1 MLKLNQ
7 KLLPLIFILFV
18 LLFLSG
24 CSNNYQWGW
33 YVISP
38 NNKIGLS
45 NIEFLLGGLKFTIM
59 VSLISMV
66 FAIILG
72 LIVSIAGT
80 TKIKVLNVIN
90 IGYTEII
97 RAIPVLVMILWVYYG
112 LPVLFNINFSA
123 FVAGII
129 ALSICESHFVSEI
142 FRSGIQAVPIGQKE
156 AGTSLGLNFLQKFY
170 LITLPQA
177 IRIILPA
184 LGNQFV
190 YMLKMSSLVSIIG
203 LNELTRKANE
213 LVVSQ
218 YRPLEIYTFLV
229 LEYLVLILIVSYMVR
244 RLERKLKN

>member
-80 TKIKVLNVIN
+80 TKIRVLNIIN

-112 LPVLFNINFSA
+112 LPVLFN
-123 FVAGII
+123 
-129 ALSICESHFVSEI
+129 
-142 FRSGIQAVPIGQKE
+142 
-156 AGTSLGLNFLQKFY
+156 
-170 LITLPQA
+170 
-177 IRIILPA
+177 
-184 LGNQFV
+184 
-190 YMLKMSSLVSIIG
+190 LK
-203 LNELTRKANE
+203 
-213 LVVSQ
+213 
-218 YRPLEIYTFLV
+218 
-229 LEYLVLILIVSYMVR
+229 
-244 RLERKLKN
+244 

>member
-129 ALSICESHFVSEI
+129 ALSICESPFVSEI

>member
-18 LLFLSG
+18 LLFLSS

-80 TKIKVLNVIN
+80 TKIKVLNIIN
-90 IGYTEII
+90 IG
-97 RAIPVLVMILWVYYG
+97 
-112 LPVLFNINFSA
+112 
-123 FVAGII
+123 
-129 ALSICESHFVSEI
+129 
-142 FRSGIQAVPIGQKE
+142 
-156 AGTSLGLNFLQKFY
+156 
-170 LITLPQA
+170 
-177 IRIILPA
+177 
-184 LGNQFV
+184 
-190 YMLKMSSLVSIIG
+190 
-203 LNELTRKANE
+203 
-213 LVVSQ
+213 
-218 YRPLEIYTFLV
+218 
-229 LEYLVLILIVSYMVR
+229 
-244 RLERKLKN
+244 

>member
-7 KLLPLIFILFV
+7 KLLPLIFILFI
-18 LLFLSG
+18 LFFLSS

-129 ALSICESHFVSEI
+129 ALSICESPFVSEI